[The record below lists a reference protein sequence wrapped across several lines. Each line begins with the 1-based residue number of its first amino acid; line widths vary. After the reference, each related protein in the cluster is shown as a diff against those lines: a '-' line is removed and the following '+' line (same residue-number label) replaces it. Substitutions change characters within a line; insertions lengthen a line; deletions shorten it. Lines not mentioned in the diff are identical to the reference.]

1 MHETIKSKIFNI
13 VLNIFVITFC
23 GAWLLVY
30 PYNLAREAS
39 FNIDVL
45 ERYIHAYQLVE
56 QESIKSLK
64 ELPKFD
70 IISPK
75 DSLSLKS
82 EDLRT
87 GQYHGYRYDLQF
99 TSEDQFVISASP
111 IKTGLFSPNIEFG
124 IIDDGIL
131 RFNDHGV
138 DSEPDTYTEVK
149 GWKGM
154 ERIERIRTKKIQ
166 ILP

>member
-1 MHETIKSKIFNI
+1 MRETIKSKIFTI
-13 VLNIFVITFC
+13 LLSMFIIIFCV
-23 GAWLLVY
+23 AWLLVY
-30 PYNLAREAS
+30 PYNLAREAR

-45 ERYIHAYQLVE
+45 ERYMHASQL
-56 QESIKSLK
+56 IKHETIKNLK
-64 ELPKFD
+64 ELPKFH

-87 GQYHGYRYDLQF
+87 GQYHGYRYNLQF
-99 TSEDQFVISASP
+99 ISEDQFVLSASP

-131 RFNDHGV
+131 RFNDQKV
-138 DSEPDTYTEVK
+138 DSEPDTYPEVK
-149 GWKGM
+149 GWKG
-154 ERIERIRTKKIQ
+154 IERVERVRTK
-166 ILP
+166 